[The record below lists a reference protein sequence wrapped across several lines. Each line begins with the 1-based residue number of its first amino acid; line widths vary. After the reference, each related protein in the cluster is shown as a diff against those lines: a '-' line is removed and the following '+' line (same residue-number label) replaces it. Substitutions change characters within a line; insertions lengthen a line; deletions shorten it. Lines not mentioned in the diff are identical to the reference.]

1 MKIGFIGLGHMGNPM
16 CRNLLK
22 HGHKLKIYDVVPEL
36 VKKFAADG
44 CDVATSAADCARG
57 VEAVITM
64 LPSSP
69 HVRSVYL
76 SDYGVLKGAAPGMP
90 LIDSSTI
97 DPLTARE
104 VAMDA
109 KAKGCPMVDAP
120 VSGGVGGAEAGTLT
134 FMVGGEAHDYEAAKP
149 ILQAMGKNIVHCGC
163 IGNGQVAKI
172 CNNMMLAIEMIAT
185 SEGMTLAAKLGMDPK
200 VFAAIVNTS
209 SGRCW
214 SSDTYNPYPGVLD
227 SAPAARGYSGG
238 FGSDLMLKDLTLV
251 TDAAKSARHPVAPSR
266 RSSEITRSIRSDET
280 AARKFLERD
289 PGPVHEARNAAM
301 RHEITYAFITI
312 DNPPANTRTPESLT
326 ALEGLLATLN
336 ADRRSTRRSSPA
348 RARVLLRARISR
360 LLGRQGPRAAL
371 LARFGAAFE
380 R

>member
-16 CRNLLK
+16 ARNLLK
-22 HGHKLKIYDVVPEL
+22 HGHKLKVYDVVPDL
-36 VKKFAADG
+36 VRKLEKEG
-44 CDVATSAADCARG
+44 CEVATSAADCARG

-69 HVRSVYL
+69 HVRSAYM
-76 SDYGVLKGAAPGMP
+76 SEYGVLKGAAPGTP
-90 LIDSSTI
+90 LIDCSTI

-109 KAKGCPMVDAP
+109 KARSSPMVDAP

-134 FMVGGEAHDYEAAKP
+134 FMVGGEARDFEVAKP
-149 ILQAMGKNIVHCGC
+149 ILQAMGKNIVHCGG

-172 CNNMMLAIEMIAT
+172 CNNMMLAVEMIAT

-214 SSDTYNPYPGVLD
+214 SSDTYNPYPGVLENV
-227 SAPAARGYSGG
+227 PASRAYAGG

-251 TDAAKSARHPVAPSR
+251 TDAAKNAKHPVMLGALAQQIYQKHSNDGNGAKDF
-266 RSSEITRSIRSDET
+266 SSVILQYMK
-280 AARKFLERD
+280 A
-289 PGPVHEARNAAM
+289 
-301 RHEITYAFITI
+301 
-312 DNPPANTRTPESLT
+312 
-326 ALEGLLATLN
+326 
-336 ADRRSTRRSSPA
+336 
-348 RARVLLRARISR
+348 
-360 LLGRQGPRAAL
+360 
-371 LARFGAAFE
+371 
-380 R
+380 

>member
-16 CRNLLK
+16 ARNLLK
-22 HGHKLKIYDVVPEL
+22 HGHTLKVYDVVPEL
-36 VKKFAADG
+36 VKRLSEKG
-44 CDVATSAADCARG
+44 CEVASSATDCARG
-57 VEAVITM
+57 VDVVITM

-76 SDYGVLKGAAPGMP
+76 GEYGVLAGAAPGTP
-90 LIDSSTI
+90 IVDCSTI

-134 FMVGGEAHDYEAAKP
+134 FMVGGDARDFEAAKP
-149 ILQAMGKNIVHCGC
+149 ILQAMGKNIVHCGGP
-163 IGNGQVAKI
+163 GNGQVAKI

-214 SSDTYNPYPGVLD
+214 SSDTYNPYPGVLENV
-227 SAPAARGYSGG
+227 PASRSYEGG

-251 TDAAKSARHPVAPSR
+251 TDAAKSARQPVMLGAIAQQIYQKHSVDGNGGKDF
-266 RSSEITRSIRSDET
+266 SSVILQYM
-280 AARKFLERD
+280 K
-289 PGPVHEARNAAM
+289 P
-301 RHEITYAFITI
+301 
-312 DNPPANTRTPESLT
+312 
-326 ALEGLLATLN
+326 
-336 ADRRSTRRSSPA
+336 
-348 RARVLLRARISR
+348 
-360 LLGRQGPRAAL
+360 
-371 LARFGAAFE
+371 
-380 R
+380 